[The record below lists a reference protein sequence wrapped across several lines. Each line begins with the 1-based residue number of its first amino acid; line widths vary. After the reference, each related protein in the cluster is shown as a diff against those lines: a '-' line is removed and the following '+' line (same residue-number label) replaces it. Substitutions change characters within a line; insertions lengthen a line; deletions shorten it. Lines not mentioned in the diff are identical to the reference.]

1 MAGLSG
7 IGDAVMLWDLGWR
20 IWGFIDDV
28 RHAQDD
34 FIMLRNEA
42 HCLRECCPQDL
53 DTNHIRRID
62 DLRQ

>member
-42 HCLRECCPQDL
+42 HCLRECTQRGSRREQSSSSGDL
-53 DTNHIRRID
+53 
-62 DLRQ
+62 